1 MRVRVLGLDGMGLE
15 TFLEL
20 GERGLLPNAARI
32 AEQFQIAPLRSTT
45 PSYTVPGW
53 ASAFTGVPPGEHGLL
68 WWRRGGP
75 PLPWADAVDGGFASI
90 SEARRPPV
98 WLLLRGTGASV
109 AVIDV
114 PATFPAVAV
123 DGILVAGFL
132 APWPHRAAVWPASAY
147 EQISSWPSQEGLADH
162 QHRDPTAYVHS
173 LTEAAAVRL
182 AAFRTWCHSTEL
194 DVLIFV
200 LVGPDRINH
209 LSWGSLVPSGQDPLS
224 AAVASYWAVV
234 DRYLGVL
241 LDAVEAGAAA
251 IVCSDHG
258 SGPPARAAVNTRPFL
273 ISRGYW
279 RREGI
284 GRMLPLAAWRR
295 LRWLRDRARPALGWL
310 RRTPAPFGAVPWSEL
325 ADALMGD
332 REAGFFL
339 GPGAGREGLLAQLG
353 VDLRDLRL
361 DGRPVFD
368 RVCRAEEAIGPV
380 AEGVLAPDLIA
391 LTAEDFAVG
400 QGSLFD
406 PVCETLRG
414 NRRGR
419 HTALGMVALAPG
431 PAAGLPAEPRIED
444 IAPTILSL
452 LGFAPPRWMLG
463 RSLAPVTA
471 DQALGDGTPA
481 VPVGIGDADP
491 AWERQMEQH
500 LRALGYLE

>member
-15 TFLEL
+15 AFLEL

-75 PLPWADAVDGGFASI
+75 PLPWADAMADGFASI

-98 WLLLRGTGASV
+98 WSLLRGTGARS

-114 PATFPAVAV
+114 PATFPAVPV

-132 APWPHRAAVWPASAY
+132 APWPHPAAVWPASAY
-147 EQISSWPSQEGLADH
+147 EQVCSWPSQEGLTDR
-162 QHRDPTAYVHS
+162 QRRDPAAYVDS
-173 LTEAAAVRL
+173 LTEAAAGRL
-182 AAFRTWCHSTEL
+182 PAFRTWCGSTEL
-194 DVLIFV
+194 DLLIFV
-200 LVGPDRINH
+200 LVGPDRISH
-209 LSWGSLVPSGQDPLS
+209 LSWGSLVPTGEDPLS
-224 AAVASYWAVV
+224 AAVARYWGVV
-234 DRYLGVL
+234 DSYLAAL
-241 LDAVEAGAAA
+241 LDAVGEGAAA

-279 RREGI
+279 CREGV
-284 GRMLPLAAWRR
+284 GRVLPPGVWPR
-295 LRWLRDRARPALGWL
+295 LRWLRDRAGPALRRL
-310 RRTPAPFGAVPWSEL
+310 RRTPAPFGAAPRSGL

-332 REAGFFL
+332 REAAFFL
-339 GPGAGREGLLAQLG
+339 GPGSACDRPLEQLAA
-353 VDLRDLRL
+353 DLRGLRL

-419 HTALGMVALAPG
+419 HTALGMLALTPG

-452 LGFAPPRWMLG
+452 LGFAPPEWMSG
-463 RSLAPVTA
+463 RPLAPSAA
-471 DQALGDGTPA
+471 DRMLNESAPA